1 MNWYLSHK
9 PSWNADNI
17 LNFLLLQL
25 PAESET
31 VCAHNTIITE
41 PTGELLDLMSRVG
54 AIAEVGQEE
63 GININ
68 LLTFPYNNFST
79 LLKYKIKFFTF

>member
-1 MNWYLSHK
+1 MNLYLSHN

-17 LNFLLLQL
+17 LNFLLQL
-25 PAESET
+25 SAESET

-68 LLTFPYNNFST
+68 LLTFP
-79 LLKYKIKFFTF
+79 